1 LTSPSPSQTGT
12 TTPDAALAW
21 AILENQAVGTLVVDG
36 DTVVTY
42 ANPMATE
49 MLGVPPDRLIGEVFG
64 LPLVSDSVT
73 DVNVPGEGE
82 PVRTLAMR
90 VSELESDRA
99 YRLVTLF
106 DVSGRTRLYEH
117 EHRLVETLQR
127 SLLLERMP
135 QLPGVRLA
143 ARYIPGEGAVRV
155 GGDWYDAIQL
165 PDGRLGLVIGDV
177 AGHGLGSAALMSQ
190 LRNALRAYALE
201 HSTTVEVVDRLDALL
216 YHLEPRA
223 LATMVYLIYDHGS
236 RRLSLTAAGHPY
248 PLLATSDGHHRYLRG
263 GRTLPL
269 GADDRDERQTQEL
282 TVAPGS
288 TLVLYT
294 DGLIE
299 RRRRPLDDGFASLAA
314 VIEPELGD
322 PDRTCELIVQRLL
335 GEDQPADDVAILVML
350 TS

>member
-1 LTSPSPSQTGT
+1 MTA
-12 TTPDAALAW
+12 TPDAALAA
-21 AILENQAVGTLVVDG
+21 AILESQAVGTLVVDG

-42 ANPMATE
+42 ANRTATE
-49 MLGVPPDRLIGEVFG
+49 MLGVPADRLIGEVFG

-82 PVRTLAMR
+82 AVRTLAMR
-90 VSELESDRA
+90 VSALAGDRA

-106 DVSGRTRLYEH
+106 DVSGRARLYEH

-135 QLPGVRLA
+135 LLPGVQLA
-143 ARYIPGEGAVRV
+143 ARYIPGDGAVRV

-201 HSTTVEVVDRLDALL
+201 HSTTGEVVHRLDALL

-236 RRLSLTAAGHPY
+236 RQLTLTAAGHPY
-248 PLLATSDGHHRYLRG
+248 PLLARADGHHQYLRG

-269 GADDRDERQTQEL
+269 GADDRHERQTQEL
-282 TVAPGS
+282 YVDAGS

-299 RRRRPLDDGFASLAA
+299 RRQRSLDDGFAKLAA
-314 VIEPELGD
+314 AVGGGLDD
-322 PDRTCELIVQRLL
+322 PDRTCELIVRGLL
-335 GEDQPADDVAILVML
+335 GEDQPDDDVAILVMR
-350 TS
+350 TE